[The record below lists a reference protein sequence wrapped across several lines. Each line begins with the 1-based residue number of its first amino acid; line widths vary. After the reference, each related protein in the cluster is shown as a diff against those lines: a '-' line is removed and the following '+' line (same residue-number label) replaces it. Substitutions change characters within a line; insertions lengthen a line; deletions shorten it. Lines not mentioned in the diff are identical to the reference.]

1 MALTNNTLPSIV
13 PEFTLP
19 LDNLTQ
25 FCSAQTITA
34 TGYFNDENAVVTLGE
49 GRFTGMLA
57 LDITALDVA
66 SGDETYKICL
76 FGSNDNAF
84 GNGNVDML
92 AFHDFAAASAG
103 RQVAT
108 ILAPSPT
115 IPPTG
120 RAGSIIAI
128 PFTNVMQGFVYKYA
142 KLYGVLGGTSPS
154 ITMTAW
160 ITPIEMKV

>member
-19 LDNLTQ
+19 VDNLMQ
-25 FCSAQTITA
+25 FCSAQVVTA

-76 FGSNDNAF
+76 FGSNDSAF
-84 GNGNVDML
+84 GNGNVDLL

-120 RAGSIIAI
+120 RAGSLIAI
-128 PFTNVMQGFVYKYA
+128 PFTNMMQGFVYKYA

-160 ITPIEMKV
+160 IAPIEMKV